1 MVSQEDAGGASE
13 GRGPFHYASLIR
25 HVERMTMWEDPLP
38 PPSRVITSTEQLEEE
53 FAEDDLIPGKRFK
66 EVLLDGDDLKALPEY
81 DLPPADDKANKEGY
95 KYEEVNGDQETTR
108 VAEIYR
114 NSQKILHEE
123 YQEEEFN
130 EVVRNVHR

>member
-1 MVSQEDAGGASE
+1 
-13 GRGPFHYASLIR
+13 
-25 HVERMTMWEDPLP
+25 MTMWEDPLP